1 MASVLEKKKL
11 NFFYIHE
18 AHLFKQNRDI
28 YTKDHLKSIMA
39 GSQLKQL
46 KAALRENG
54 LTGQTNVKRKGK
66 TSKRAPSDTRR
77 DDMEEKIQMIRE
89 QFNPFEIKVNKKKT
103 QENGR
108 FVKGAQGKP
117 GISKQVGEDQRKAAW
132 EARKAS
138 KNKSGVLRDRR
149 FGENDTSLN
158 PEEKMLERFTRERQ
172 MQSSKT
178 SLFNLDDDESD
189 DEGLTHYGKSL
200 SLKDDFQ
207 EDDLEN
213 SDDEFLRPKKRALE
227 IDDRDED
234 DEEEPVVPKKKTKAE
249 VMKEV
254 MAKSKFYKQ
263 QRQAAQ
269 EEREGQIEELD
280 DEFADVLQAL
290 GTVPKTKP
298 PVFEAPKDPNAINY
312 EQSVR
317 ELNMDRRAAPADRTK
332 TEEELKKEWNAK
344 QKELEEARLRRMQGD
359 DYGADKGP
367 DELDDDFWGENS
379 EDEAEGFAVEGS
391 DAEEDDQES
400 EEETTRFP
408 ASKNK
413 VACPQTL
420 EELHSQL
427 EQVSLKDTPK
437 HVEKIITLYSPRLQ
451 AGNKEKLAV
460 FTTVVFQHIL
470 YLSESEEVDSES
482 FKEVQELLIA
492 KLKKL
497 SEKFNT
503 ELTEFLREKIK
514 EIQERITETLTG
526 ADEYPMISDLV
537 FFALIGMLY
546 STSDHYHLVV
556 TPSLILMGETLE
568 QLKYNS
574 LNLIIAG
581 TFISNTI
588 LNYQRIAKRYI
599 PEVTYFLQKAL
610 LSIAPVD
617 ISDNAITAKPDVR
630 LPLRKKL
637 GDTTKTL
644 RICDVDR
651 ELKESHKEALF
662 GKIIS
667 VLEIALD
674 NWKEKTALIEISQPF
689 RIILSKYQESYPEH
703 KQLSQLLDK
712 FIRLQKFAKDER
724 KPLTLQ
730 THKKVAI
737 ATYAPKFEENYNPEK
752 KSYDHDRQ
760 RQEVSKMRHQIKQ
773 ERKIALRELRKD
785 TRFEARQQ
793 IKEKK
798 DEYDAY
804 HSKMA
809 RILNSINTVE
819 GAEKN
824 AYDRERKSRKGK
836 K

>member
-1 MASVLEKKKL
+1 MWLVNLKKKIK
-11 NFFYIHE
+11 FFLYEALHINKDLYI
-18 AHLFKQNRDI
+18 
-28 YTKDHLKSIMA
+28 KDQSKSIMA

-54 LTGQTNVKRKGK
+54 LTGQTNIKKKGK

-103 QENGR
+103 QESGR

-117 GISKQVGEDQRKAAW
+117 GISKQIGEDQRKAAW

-178 SLFNLDDDESD
+178 SLFNLDGDESD

-227 IDDRDED
+227 IDDRDEN

-298 PVFEAPKDPNAINY
+298 PVFETPKDANAINY

-332 TEEELKKEWNAK
+332 TEEELKKEWDAK
-344 QKELEEARLRRMQGD
+344 QKELEQARLRRMQGE
-359 DYGADKGP
+359 DYGDDKGP
-367 DELDDDFWGENS
+367 DELDDDFWGGNS
-379 EDEAEGFAVEGS
+379 EDEAQGLEVYSSEDLGEDS
-391 DAEEDDQES
+391 DLES

-413 VACPQTL
+413 IACPQTL
-420 EELHSQL
+420 EEFHSQL
-427 EQVSLKDTPK
+427 EDAPLKDTPK

-503 ELTEFLREKIK
+503 ELAEFLREKIK
-514 EIQERITETLTG
+514 EIQERITETVTG
-526 ADEYPMISDLV
+526 ADEYPRISDLV
-537 FFALIGMLY
+537 FFALVGMLY
-546 STSDHYHLVV
+546 STSDHYHLIV

-568 QLKYNS
+568 QIKYNS
-574 LNLIIAG
+574 LNLLVAG
-581 TFISNTI
+581 TFISNIVLT
-588 LNYQRIAKRYI
+588 YQRIAKRYI

-610 LSIAPVD
+610 LSIAPLE
-617 ISDNAITAKPDVR
+617 ISDKAINAKSDVR
-630 LPLRKKL
+630 LPLKKKL
-637 GDTTKTL
+637 SGNSTTL
-644 RICDVDR
+644 RISDVDR

-667 VLEIALD
+667 VLDIALD
-674 NWKEKTALIEISQPF
+674 TWKEKTALIEIAEPF
-689 RIILSKYQESYPEH
+689 TIILSKYQEAYLEH
-703 KQLSQLLDK
+703 KQVSQVLDK
-712 FIRLQKFAKDER
+712 FTRLLKFAKDER
-724 KPLTLQ
+724 KPLALQ

-798 DEYDAY
+798 DEHDAY